1 MKTAF
6 HWLLALVFLATGCAK
21 EEKTG
26 TDAPPSHDGSGTPQH
41 DGPQHDG
48 PETPTT
54 TSPTP
59 ETPTAGTP
67 SAPQGQFDVT
77 YITEDFTSA
86 LVLHPARLLNS
97 PFVKALKDAGAP
109 IDQQLSEFQENSGLD
124 PYNIEQVIVLLDKNT
139 AEMAP
144 LMFGVP
150 GLEPPRGPGF
160 EETVPEIEKEPL
172 EKLEEDKP
180 EAEASDNAAI
190 PADARGLQ
198 PVNTFVQI
206 EEPAFPE
213 GVDEEDFAGPPV
225 PTVIVRFGKAID
237 REELLSHAPFPM
249 SDVEVDGLKAK
260 SIPDGVLYFVDDKT
274 LIVTPKK
281 LLKKVV
287 SAKNVDSHL
296 NRHLKAM
303 DPAQDVIFV
312 ADLKAFK
319 QELTMASGMLMGGLG
334 NQPEFAALAPI
345 PSQLDALTVGFG
357 LSSKNLLELNLV
369 LDTAGNASSASQNLT
384 KLLEQGRPQ
393 YEQAKPMLAEQLK
406 LENPAANEKVMALA
420 DGVVSGVA
428 ASSEGPTLKIVIP
441 QPNDLA
447 GLVALL
453 KPEFDKAKQAAK
465 DAEKKNNL
473 KQIGLGFHNY
483 HDVYGAFPGAGS
495 NAEGTSKGLSWRVHL
510 LPMLDEYELYNEFNL
525 DEPWDSDHNKA
536 LIARMPEVFQTPGAA
551 DEGKTSLHVFLG
563 EQAFALDK
571 GMKIRDMTDGTS
583 NTFLV
588 VQAGADKADV
598 WTKPGGLKA
607 DAKDPL
613 AELGTIDGTSFLAL
627 FGDGSVRAIKLDI
640 AIETLKALISKNG
653 EEVIDYDSF

>member
-1 MKTAF
+1 MKAAF
-6 HWLLALVFLATGCAK
+6 HWLLALVFLVTGCAK

-26 TDAPPSHDGSGTPQH
+26 TDAPPSNDGSSTPQH
-41 DGPQHDG
+41 DGPG
-48 PETPTT
+48 TPTSE
-54 TSPTP
+54 SPTAG
-59 ETPTAGTP
+59 TPTAGTP

-109 IDQQLSEFQENSGLD
+109 IDQQVSEFQENSGLD

-144 LMFGVP
+144 MMFGVP
-150 GLEPPRGPGF
+150 GLEPPGGPGF
-160 EETVPEIEKEPL
+160 EEAVPEIEKQPL
-172 EKLEEDKP
+172 EKQPEEARD
-180 EAEASDNAAI
+180 ADAVDNAAI
-190 PADARGLQ
+190 PARSRDLQ
-198 PVNTFVQI
+198 PVNTVVQI
-206 EEPAFPE
+206 EEQPAFPE
-213 GVDEEDFAGPPV
+213 GVDEGDFAGPPA
-225 PTVIVRFGKAID
+225 PTVIVRFGQAVD
-237 REELLSHAPFPM
+237 REELISRAPFPT
-249 SDVEVDGLKAK
+249 SDIEVDGLKAK
-260 SIPDGVLYFVDDKT
+260 GMPGGVLYFVDDKT
-274 LIVTPKK
+274 LILSTKK

-312 ADLKAFK
+312 ADLKPFK
-319 QELTMASGMLMGGLG
+319 QELMMASGMLMGGLG

-345 PSQLDALTVGFG
+345 PSQLDAFTLGFG

-369 LDTAGNASSASQNLT
+369 LDTAGNASAASQNLT

-393 YEQAKPMLAEQLK
+393 YEQAKPMLASQLK

-510 LPMLDEYELYNEFNL
+510 LP
-525 DEPWDSDHNKA
+525 
-536 LIARMPEVFQTPGAA
+536 
-551 DEGKTSLHVFLG
+551 
-563 EQAFALDK
+563 
-571 GMKIRDMTDGTS
+571 
-583 NTFLV
+583 
-588 VQAGADKADV
+588 
-598 WTKPGGLKA
+598 
-607 DAKDPL
+607 
-613 AELGTIDGTSFLAL
+613 
-627 FGDGSVRAIKLDI
+627 
-640 AIETLKALISKNG
+640 
-653 EEVIDYDSF
+653 